1 MNLPE
6 ESIYYVLFFLSP
18 FLALISAIFIGYFV
32 YEILSIFK
40 NTILTR
46 LLKII
51 LVPIAFLIYL
61 GNYINRVFDF
71 DRWFDSFLS
80 GGGWETLSSGDKFL
94 IAGPIIIGIL
104 YAALKYVIGWG
115 RKKTVTVVEELEEPA
130 EIAAEMEEEEE
141 VNEEAEEI
149 REEVFEQEKEQKSE
163 QK

>member
-18 FLALISAIFIGYFV
+18 FLALISGIFIGYFV

-61 GNYINRVFDF
+61 GHYINRVFDF

-94 IAGPIIIGIL
+94 IAGPIMIGIL

-115 RKKTVTVVEELEEPA
+115 RKKTVVEELETLA
-130 EIAAEMEEEEE
+130 ELTAEMEEEEE
-141 VNEEAEEI
+141 AKEEAEEI
-149 REEVFEQEKEQKSE
+149 REEVFEQEQEQEQKSE
-163 QK
+163 QE

>member
-18 FLALISAIFIGYFV
+18 FLALISAIFVGYFV
-32 YEILSIFK
+32 FEILNFFK
-40 NTILTR
+40 NNILTR

-71 DRWFDSFLS
+71 DRWFDAFLS
-80 GGGWETLSSGDKFL
+80 GGGWETLSAGDQFL
-94 IAGPIIIGIL
+94 ILGPIMIGIL

-115 RKKTVTVVEELEEPA
+115 RKKTIVEELEKPEEMA
-130 EIAAEMEEEEE
+130 VVMEEGEELK
-141 VNEEAEEI
+141 EEAEEI
-149 REEVFEQEKEQKSE
+149 REGLLKQEREQKSG
-163 QK
+163 QA

>member
-18 FLALISAIFIGYFV
+18 FLAFISAIFVGYIV
-32 YEILSIFK
+32 YEILNFFK
-40 NTILTR
+40 NNILTR

-51 LVPIAFLIYL
+51 LVPIAFFIYL

-80 GGGWETLSSGDKFL
+80 GGGWETLSAGDKFL
-94 IAGPIIIGIL
+94 IAGPIMIGIL

-115 RKKTVTVVEELEEPA
+115 RKKTVVEEPEEPA
-130 EIAAEMEEEEE
+130 ELAAEMEQEEE
-141 VNEEAEEI
+141 VKEEAEEI
-149 REEVFEQEKEQKSE
+149 REEIFEQKKEQKSE